1 MLRARA
7 SSSADTLITS
17 INYARSEAITRNQ
30 RIVLCASDDGVN
42 CLAPLNWNDGWIVM
56 VQDGGNVL
64 RYKEISNPGASITLT
79 DAANANFAAMRVVF
93 TSSGETHLENAAG
106 DETEQPYLFLLQ
118 VTGCMNPQLNIQRQI
133 SIAISG
139 LMTVNPRLA
148 CTI

>member
-1 MLRARA
+1 MLRVRA

-42 CLAPLNWNDGWIVM
+42 CLAPQGWNDGWIVM
-56 VQDGGNVL
+56 IQADGTVL
-64 RYKEISNPGASITLT
+64 RYKDISTPGASITLT
-79 DAANANFAAMRVVF
+79 DAANANFAAMRAVF
-93 TSSGETHLENAAG
+93 KSSGETHLENAAG
-106 DETEQPYLFLLQ
+106 LETAQPYLFFVQ
-118 VTGCMNPQLNIQRQI
+118 VTGCNNPQLNIRRQI

-148 CTI
+148 CI